1 MMTSD
6 SASQRLPI
14 SILGRENGILIG
26 RNVILKLGVPNY
38 ICILKGTDKESI
50 AIVPCTEKQPL
61 SFKVPE
67 DFLGARNR
75 KMRIYSQAFVQELL
89 AANDLDPMKTHR
101 IYGAYSEAHN
111 AAIFPLK
118 VL

>member
-6 SASQRLPI
+6 VVPGKLPI
-14 SILGRENGILIG
+14 SILGKENGILIG
-26 RNVILKLGVPNY
+26 RNVILKLGVPNC

-50 AIVPCTEKQPL
+50 AIVPCAEKQPL

-67 DFLGARNR
+67 DFIGARNR

-89 AANDLDPMKTHR
+89 TANGLDPAKTHR
-101 IYGAYSEAHN
+101 IYGAYSEEYN

>member
-1 MMTSD
+1 MASD
-6 SASQRLPI
+6 VVPQRLPI

-26 RNVILKLGVPNY
+26 RNVILKLGVPNCV
-38 ICILKGTDKESI
+38 CILKGTDKESI

-67 DFLGARNR
+67 DFIGARNR
-75 KMRIYSQAFVQELL
+75 KMRIYSQAFAQELL
-89 AANDLDPMKTHR
+89 MANDLDPAKTHR
-101 IYGAYSEAHN
+101 IYGEYSEAHN
-111 AAIFPLK
+111 AVIFPLK